1 MGPSRSEE
9 PPEPL
14 AAPPATS
21 IRLFLAVIAS
31 TAGLFIG
38 FSCLHLV
45 SGTRTDAML
54 TDGGLLGVLVLEL
67 AMMLAWLRPLGRRGW
82 SLRGVTHPI
91 EPVDV
96 MTAISV
102 AFIAY
107 IGYWALFAVISALA
121 PAYARAA
128 SGIHIGGSVSAWVVI
143 LVSIVNPCAE
153 ELLYLGF
160 VANALRKEGAA
171 VAVSASVI
179 VRVLVHVYQGP
190 LGVISNVPFGAV
202 LAAYYLATGRIW
214 PAILAHTFMDVIALS
229 RFAH

>member
-1 MGPSRSEE
+1 
-9 PPEPL
+9 
-14 AAPPATS
+14 
-21 IRLFLAVIAS
+21 VVS
-31 TAGLFIG
+31 TAGVFIG
-38 FSCLHLV
+38 FSFFHLV
-45 SGTRTDAML
+45 WRTRTDDMM
-54 TDGGLLGVLVLEL
+54 TDGGLLGVLALEL
-67 AMMLAWLRPLGRRGW
+67 AMLLAWLRPLGRRGW

-96 MTAISV
+96 MTGVSV
-102 AFIAY
+102 AFIAL
-107 IGYWALFAVISALA
+107 IGYWILFAVIAAVS

-128 SGIHIGGSVSAWVVI
+128 SAIHIGGSVSAWVAI

-171 VAVSASVI
+171 VAFSASVLL
-179 VRVLVHVYQGP
+179 RVLVHVYQGP

-214 PAILAHTFMDVIALS
+214 PAILAHSVMDLIALI